1 MGLLTTKQMTNAT
14 PDPINWNVL
23 LNTIIYVA
31 GGLVGWFYF
40 VHWYFKNK
48 AQEKENW
55 IKQVATTAV
64 NAAMDSCLK
73 DVRGDI
79 QTLFK
84 YREDDR
90 KHIDAKFDFIITE
103 IRKP

>member
-1 MGLLTTKQMTNAT
+1 MDFSKTKTMTQPT
-14 PDPINWNVL
+14 QDPINWNVL

-64 NAAMDSCLK
+64 NVAMDNCLK
-73 DVRGDI
+73 DVRSDI

-90 KHIDAKFDFIITE
+90 KHIDNKFDMIMTE
-103 IRKP
+103 VRK

>member
-1 MGLLTTKQMTNAT
+1 MGLLTTKKMTHPT
-14 PDPINWNVL
+14 QDPINWNVL
-23 LNTIIYVA
+23 LNTIIYVV

-64 NAAMDSCLK
+64 NTAMDNCLK
-73 DVRGDI
+73 DVRDDI
-79 QTLFK
+79 RVLFK

-90 KHIDAKFDFIITE
+90 KHIDNKFDIIMTE
-103 IRKP
+103 IRK

>member
-1 MGLLTTKQMTNAT
+1 MDFSRTKVMIQPTQ
-14 PDPINWNVL
+14 DPINWNVL

-64 NAAMDSCLK
+64 NVAMDNCLK
-73 DVRGDI
+73 DVRNDI
-79 QTLFK
+79 QTLFT

-90 KHIDAKFDFIITE
+90 KHIDHKFDMIMSE
-103 IRKP
+103 VRK